1 MYFSIGGLRRD
12 GLRRWHLN
20 SPQWQ
25 GGAFQEYQEGAFP
38 AERIAR
44 AWSRGGSDG
53 GCSGAEHVRGEWN
66 WGDRWHRGCKHCREL
81 RFCYRG
87 HERPLGCEAGEWYTQ
102 YRFFEDHL
110 FDGSRGAGLERGR
123 EWSRRPVR
131 GLRNIQPLQKRPAAS
146 KPCDFLFIYV
156 VFHFLTCF
164 FIVHIFKK

>member
-110 FDGSRGAGLERGR
+110 FDGSRGGRIGEGARVKQEASERP
-123 EWSRRPVR
+123 S
-131 GLRNIQPLQKRPAAS
+131 KYSAS
-146 KPCDFLFIYV
+146 SEEASSQQAMWLSFHICGFSFSYLF
-156 VFHFLTCF
+156 FHSAHF
-164 FIVHIFKK
+164 